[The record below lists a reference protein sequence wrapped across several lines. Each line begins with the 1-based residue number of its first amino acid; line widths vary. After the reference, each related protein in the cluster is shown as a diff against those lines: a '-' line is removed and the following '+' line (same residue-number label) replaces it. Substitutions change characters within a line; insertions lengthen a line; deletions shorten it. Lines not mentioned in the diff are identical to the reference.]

1 MDKMSLEIEQKALE
15 LGSYI
20 DAVVDFAEERGFG
33 EFEEIIPLLDPIV
46 VEKIKQEFIDK
57 NYLPSMKRKNSMKEF
72 M

>member
-1 MDKMSLEIEQKALE
+1 MSQEIEKKFLE

-46 VEKIKQEFIDK
+46 VDKIKNEFIEK
-57 NYLPSMKRKNSMKEF
+57 NYLPSLKRKNSMKEF